1 LRRSAWLWLGLFSCM
16 ALFSTSCGGGGKS
29 PAMLRLLQASPD
41 APPVNVLIDAKSVA
55 VNLAYGNDTGY
66 LSVKPGSRHVQ
77 VVPASGGSPIFDQTI
92 SLASSSNQTLLLT
105 GLAAGIQPVM
115 LSDAVPTVV
124 ANSGYVR
131 LVNAS
136 ATMGAADAYL
146 VPAGTSI
153 VGVKPVAAGM
163 TFDQITGYQV
173 IADGNYQIFMTT
185 PGTATA
191 LLSTGP
197 LSLTAAQN
205 QTVVALDGV
214 SGGFTYVR
222 LTDQ

>member
-1 LRRSAWLWLGLFSCM
+1 M
-16 ALFSTSCGGGGKS
+16 ALFSTNCGGGGS
-29 PAMLRLLQASPD
+29 PASLRLLQASPD
-41 APPVNVLIDAKSVA
+41 APPVNVLIDGKSVA

-66 LSVKPGSRHVQ
+66 LSVNSGSRHVQ

-92 SLASSSNQTLLLT
+92 SLVSNTNQTLLLT
-105 GLAAGIQPVM
+105 GPAAAIQPVR
-115 LSDAVPTVV
+115 LDDTAPTIV

-131 LVNAS
+131 VVNAS

-163 TFDQITGYQV
+163 TFDQNTGYQV
-173 IADGNYQIFMTT
+173 IVAGSYQVFMTT

-197 LSLTAAQN
+197 LSLTLSQN
-205 QTVVALDGV
+205 QTVVSLDGV
-214 SGGFTYVR
+214 PGGFTYVR

>member
-1 LRRSAWLWLGLFSCM
+1 M
-16 ALFSTSCGGGGKS
+16 ALFSTNCGGGGGS

-41 APPVNVLIDAKSVA
+41 APPVNVLIDGKSVA

-66 LSVKPGSRHVQ
+66 LSVNSGSRHVQ

-92 SLASSSNQTLLLT
+92 SLVSNTNQTLLLT
-105 GLAAGIQPVM
+105 GPAAAIQPVR
-115 LSDAVPTVV
+115 LDDTAPTIV

-131 LVNAS
+131 VVNAS

-163 TFDQITGYQV
+163 TFDQNTGYQV
-173 IADGNYQIFMTT
+173 IVAGSYQVFMTT

-197 LSLTAAQN
+197 LSLTLSQN
-205 QTVVALDGV
+205 QTVVSLDGV
-214 SGGFTYVR
+214 PGGFTYVR